1 MLVLGRRRGERVQVG
16 ENIFLRILEIKY
28 NWVKLGFEAPQEV
41 NIRREEVLPLTSTIK
56 SMRSNFV
63 GII

>member
-1 MLVLGRRRGERVQVG
+1 MLVLGRRRGQKVQVG
-16 ENIFLRILEIKY
+16 ENVFLSILEIKP
-28 NWVKLGFEAPQEV
+28 NSVKLGFEAPEGV

-56 SMRSNFV
+56 SMRSSFV